1 MCMPLDGGYE
11 LIVRKKGEGPV
22 GRFFRALYEERK
34 LIGIATL
41 ILFVGLL
48 LGYVNA
54 EGIHQVLRQSGMYD
68 ALEQLVQRIHENP
81 DFLSVFGLIFFN
93 NARAAVTTMGL
104 GIFFGVYPV
113 LMLASNG
120 ILLGVI
126 LHQSS
131 LETGVHPLILFV
143 TKVLPHGILELP
155 AIIIAAAYGMR
166 LGITFVRWIFS
177 FLVPGKRA
185 AGRAEWRRLFDRI
198 PAAVILVLLLLILAA
213 GIESALIITMGVQG
227 GGLG

>member
-1 MCMPLDGGYE
+1 M
-11 LIVRKKGEGPV
+11 

-104 GIFFGVYPV
+104 GIFFGIYPV

-166 LGITFVRWIFS
+166 LGITFVRWLFS
-177 FLVPGKRA
+177 WFVPGKRS
-185 AGRAEWRRLFDRI
+185 AGSREWRRLFDRV
-198 PAAVILVLLLLILAA
+198 PAAVAVVMILLVLAA
-213 GIESALIITMGVQG
+213 AIEAGLIIAFGTRG
-227 GGLG
+227 GAIG